1 MTSPPDDLTAWRAAQ
16 RRRLIDQRM
25 AIDKE
30 TLARW
35 QHQVDRLLTRGF
47 KELFGKQANDVLA
60 ICWPVRNEYD
70 ARPLARQLRQS
81 GTRIALPVVVAPGQ
95 ALLFRAWNGDAAELA
110 HGPLGIDYPASGP
123 AVVPTALLLP
133 MVGFDRQGYRLGYG
147 GGYFDRTLAAMQQHP
162 LAIGVAHEFARL
174 ETLYAQPHDIA
185 MDYVVTESG
194 IYRRDGD
201 ALLEASAIQS

>member
-1 MTSPPDDLTAWRAAQ
+1 MTSPPDNLTAWRTAQ
-16 RRRLIDQRM
+16 RRRLVDQRM

-35 QHQVDRLLTRGF
+35 QHKVDLLLSRGF
-47 KELFGKQANDVLA
+47 KDLFGKPANDRLA

-70 ARPLARQLRQS
+70 ARPLAGQLRQS

-110 HGPLGIDYPASGP
+110 HGPLGIDYPANGP
-123 AVVPTALLLP
+123 AVMPTTLLVP

-147 GGYFDRTLAAMQQHP
+147 GGYFDRTLAAMPQCP
-162 LAIGVAHEFARL
+162 LVIGIAHEFARL
-174 ETLYAQPHDIA
+174 DTLYPQPHDIA
-185 MDYVVTESG
+185 MDYVVTEAG

-201 ALLEASAIQS
+201 ALLEVSAIRS